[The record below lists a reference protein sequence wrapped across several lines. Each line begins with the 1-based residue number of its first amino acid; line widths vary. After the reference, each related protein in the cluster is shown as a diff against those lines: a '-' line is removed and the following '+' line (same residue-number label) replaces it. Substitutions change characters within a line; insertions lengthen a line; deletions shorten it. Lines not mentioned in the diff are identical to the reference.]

1 MNRVRPI
8 AVGEIAGAGL
18 LLRHEAG
25 KPTKAESIARSLADD
40 IVKGLLAPGTALD
53 ETLIAARYG
62 VSRTPIREA
71 IRQLTATGVLETRA
85 HRGAVV
91 RSFSEKELDDMFAV
105 MADLEALC
113 ARGAALAMTAAEQNA
128 LGAILSASAPLVE
141 RDDHI
146 GYGVLNEQFHEAI
159 YAGAHNDYL
168 AQITLETR
176 AKIAPFRQAQ
186 FEASGRLAHSF
197 AEHRRVLDAITG
209 RAPTSAFEAMHA
221 HIVVVRAAVD
231 RVVEEQV

>member
-1 MNRVRPI
+1 M
-8 AVGEIAGAGL
+8 AV
-18 LLRHEAG
+18 RHEAG
-25 KPTKAESIARSLADD
+25 KPTKAETIARSLAGD
-40 IVKGLLAPGTALD
+40 IVSGLLAPGTALD

-113 ARGAALAMTAAEQNA
+113 ARGAALAMTAVEQHA
-128 LGAILSASAPLVE
+128 LGELLAASAALVE
-141 RDDHI
+141 RNDRV
-146 GYGVLNEQFHEAI
+146 GYGVFNERFHEAI

-176 AKIAPFRQAQ
+176 GKIAPFRQAQ
-186 FEASGRLAHSF
+186 FEASERLGHSF
-197 AEHRRVLDAITG
+197 AEHRRVLDAITR
-209 RAPTSAFEAMHA
+209 RAPAAAFEAMHA
-221 HIVVVRAAVD
+221 HIVVVRAVVD
-231 RVVEEQV
+231 QVVEEHV